1 MQNIDLTPVLQA
13 IISLIAILISYR
25 LIPWLKAKMSAEKQA
40 YLAATIKT
48 LVYAAEQIY
57 MADGAGAN
65 KMAYVKR
72 ELEKRGF
79 DVDEAAIEAAV
90 RELAAEGAEKWCD
103 LRNVEIETLDD
114 TDADTATEQDE

>member
-1 MQNIDLTPVLQA
+1 MLNIDLTPVLQA

-40 YLAATIKT
+40 YFAATVKT

-57 MADGAGAN
+57 MADGAGSN

-72 ELEKRGF
+72 ELQKRGF

-103 LRNVEIETLDD
+103 LHNVEIENAEDI
-114 TDADTATEQDE
+114 DADISTVQGK